1 MLDKK
6 RCPPLLLAQES
17 AKRQTDTYC
26 EGLWHQLKTL
36 GCLDKNEHGFYN
48 DLINTAKPLFYD
60 YIAKTNQPAA
70 LDKFNDAHS
79 RYAGFSG
86 CGAAIVLLKN
96 AAMLKPQN
104 RLGVFARL
112 FNESR
117 AKRVIKATEV
127 LRHPGTERPRN
138 AHR

>member
-60 YIAKTNQPAA
+60 YIAKTNQPPA

-86 CGAAIVLLKN
+86 CGAAIILLKKSTT
-96 AAMLKPQN
+96 LKPQKQS
-104 RLGVFARL
+104 GIFARL
-112 FNESR
+112 FNGGK
-117 AKRVIKATEV
+117 AKRVMMEMDV
-127 LRHPGTERPRN
+127 LSSLSRL
-138 AHR
+138 AS

>member
-60 YIAKTNQPAA
+60 YIAKTNQPPA

-86 CGAAIVLLKN
+86 CGAAIILLKK
-96 AAMLKPQN
+96 ATTLKPQKQS
-104 RLGVFARL
+104 GIFARL
-112 FNESR
+112 FNGGK
-117 AKRVIKATEV
+117 AKRVMMEMDV
-127 LRHPGTERPRN
+127 LSSLSRL
-138 AHR
+138 AS